1 MTDFLDVAL
10 HAAQLKRIPRTGW
23 QIRGAPSGGQ
33 PENVAAHSYG
43 VVFLTMLLLDLD
55 ERSLD
60 QGLALR
66 LAILH
71 DLAESLVGDL
81 PVTVSR
87 FIPPELKHA
96 AERAAI
102 AEIVEGLPMAAQYI
116 EVWECYDEGTRPE
129 AQIVKDADKLDM
141 MIQAYLYEQAGQRNL
156 DEFWALISRSSFHT
170 EAARALFEE
179 LLRRRA
185 ALAER

>member
-1 MTDFLDVAL
+1 MPQFLDVAL
-10 HAAQLKRIPRTGW
+10 HAAQLKRMPRTGW
-23 QIRGAPSGGQ
+23 QIRGAPSGGV

-55 ERSLD
+55 ERPLD
-60 QGLALR
+60 HGLALR
-66 LAILH
+66 LAVLH

-87 FIPPELKHA
+87 FIPPDLKHT

-102 AEIVEGLPMAAQYI
+102 AEIVEPLPMAARYI
-116 EVWECYDEGTRPE
+116 EIWECYDDGSAPE
-129 AQIVKDADKLDM
+129 AQVVKDADKLDM
-141 MIQAYLYEQAGQRNL
+141 MIQAYMYEQAGQRNL
-156 DEFWALISRSSFHT
+156 DEFWEVVSGNAFYT
-170 EAARALFEE
+170 EGARTLFEE

-185 ALAER
+185 ALAAR